1 MTAARAGT
9 SQPRM
14 KLLLESSGHSRG
26 HAGADRRYDGPAA
39 FVAGG
44 CVRQVLQN
52 GAAMMLVMRLGA
64 ERASCAR

>member
-1 MTAARAGT
+1 
-9 SQPRM
+9 M

-44 CVRQVLQN
+44 HL
-52 GAAMMLVMRLGA
+52 AAGGPLGPTGETQRPPANNMRTPA
-64 ERASCAR
+64 NANESYKRRKEAI